1 MVLGLMAV
9 ACVLAYGAGTAQA
22 AEKIVIKFPTV
33 HGDPASLFNIG
44 GNKVG
49 EYLMKKFPG
58 RVEFQLYPAGQ
69 MGGERQILEG
79 LRIGSIEMTTSGV
92 AGIADPMNDI
102 FDMPF
107 LFRDRNH
114 AYTVLD
120 GPIGKEILEKN
131 KDRRLVALGY
141 FENGFRQIT
150 NNKRPINIPADL
162 SGFKHRAVE
171 HRIYIAAFKA
181 LGANVTPI
189 PYPELYIALK
199 TGAVDS
205 EDNPLINIWT
215 AKFFE
220 VQKYLT
226 LSSHAYSNNVV
237 FASRIWWDRMPPDIQ
252 QGVRE
257 AVAEAAVVIRKES
270 IKADKELVVK
280 LQAAGMLVNTPKDRG
295 AFVEAT
301 KGVYD
306 QLADTFPPE
315 LIKRIRET
323 KSMPYPYVE

>member
-1 MVLGLMAV
+1 MVLGLMGV
-9 ACVLAYGAGTAQA
+9 ACVLAWGAGPAQA

-44 GNKVG
+44 GNTIG

-114 AYTVLD
+114 VYTVLD
-120 GPIGKEILEKN
+120 GPIGKEILERN
-131 KDRRLVALGY
+131 KDRSLVALGY

-150 NNKRPINIPADL
+150 NNKRPINTPADL
-162 SGFKHRAVE
+162 IGLKHRAVE
-171 HRIYIAAFKA
+171 SRIYIATFKA

-215 AKFFE
+215 AKFYE

-226 LSSHAYSNNVV
+226 LSAHAYSNNVV
-237 FASRIWWDRMPPDIQ
+237 FASRIWWDRLPPDIQ

-270 IKADKELVVK
+270 IKADKERVAK
-280 LQAAGMLVNTPKDRG
+280 LQAAGMLVNSLKDRG

-301 KGVYD
+301 KVVYD
-306 QLADTFPPE
+306 QFADTFPPD

-323 KSMPYPYVE
+323 KSTAYPYVE